1 MGITMIHH
9 HQFPLK
15 NHLKSHHF
23 HTFDSSPEIFHHHE
37 IEIWVSD
44 LKSGPKMGPS
54 MASAAAA
61 FHRGGVGV
69 LTMDSPP
76 VNSLGTELVTSMKQ
90 DVGRG
95 DVEPQ
100 WVGKSGENCWK
111 MAGKWMKN
119 WQKLQKLRKMQ
130 HLEALKC

>member
-15 NHLKSHHF
+15 KHLKSHHF

-95 DVEPQ
+95 TWDVGTWSPNGLGK
-100 WVGKSGENCWK
+100 VGKIV
-111 MAGKWMKN
+111 GKW
-119 WQKLQKLRKMQ
+119 
-130 HLEALKC
+130 LENG

>member
-15 NHLKSHHF
+15 KHLKSHHF

-95 DVEPQ
+95 TWGRGAPMGWEK
-100 WVGKSGENCWK
+100 WGKLLENGWK
-111 MAGKWMKN
+111 MDE
-119 WQKLQKLRKMQ
+119 KLAEAAEATN
-130 HLEALKC
+130 LEALKC